1 MKTDGTVVRTLTGGN
16 VATIKMEPYDIKI
29 AGVYSIKTSNDN
41 ITAKIY
47 SSKAEVIARLK
58 DIASS
63 DSLPD
68 KAEVE
73 HLKAAYYK
81 LSVDE
86 NEAQQKEYLAA
97 GGDPAK
103 YQIVPNEDDDIY
115 KAELGLIKEKRA
127 KFMEQMENKRR
138 ENLQKKL
145 EIIEKI
151 KQMATSPDEANK
163 SYKAFKELQ
172 EQWKNIGSVPVENS
186 TELWQNYHHYVE
198 QFYDLLKLNSEARN
212 YDFKKNL
219 EAKTRLCEA
228 AEALTDATDVVKA
241 FHQLQELHQEY
252 RELGPV
258 EKDLREQIWN
268 RFKAASTTINRRH
281 QEYFEGLR
289 SKEKDNLD
297 KKTAL
302 CEKIE
307 AVVKEENKTAADW
320 DKHTQAILD
329 LQEEW
334 KKIGFAP
341 QKMNVKIFERFRAA
355 CDEFFSAKA
364 EYFKAF
370 KDQLEANAAK
380 KRELIEKAKSMMD
393 STDWKS
399 TSNKFIALQKEW
411 KNIGSV
417 PRKVSDE
424 MWNEFLTA
432 CNHFFDARNAAKDS
446 THNVEREN
454 LKAKREILAEL
465 KKLAEEGVSDV
476 REKVVDLV
484 EKYNK
489 TGHVP
494 FREKDKLYKEF
505 HDTLDKIYGDLHIS
519 IAKNQMDKFR
529 NNINNMAKRGETAL
543 DNERARLM
551 RSYEQLRQEINTY
564 ENNLGFLNAS
574 SKKGSSLLDE
584 MNRKVKKLKDDME
597 LTKQKIKAIDAKFKE
612 NAKED

>member
-1 MKTDGTVVRTLTGGN
+1 MMNSQEENQTP
-16 VATIKMEPYDIKI
+16 VAEVAAEDM
-29 AGVYSIKTSNDN
+29 
-41 ITAKIY
+41 TAKIY

-81 LSVDE
+81 LRVDE

>member
-1 MKTDGTVVRTLTGGN
+1 MMNSQEENQTP
-16 VATIKMEPYDIKI
+16 VAEVAAEDM
-29 AGVYSIKTSNDN
+29 
-41 ITAKIY
+41 TAKIY

>member
-1 MKTDGTVVRTLTGGN
+1 MNSQEENQTP
-16 VATIKMEPYDIKI
+16 VAEVAAEDM
-29 AGVYSIKTSNDN
+29 
-41 ITAKIY
+41 TAKIY

>member
-1 MKTDGTVVRTLTGGN
+1 
-16 VATIKMEPYDIKI
+16 
-29 AGVYSIKTSNDN
+29 
-41 ITAKIY
+41 
-47 SSKAEVIARLK
+47 
-58 DIASS
+58 
-63 DSLPD
+63 
-68 KAEVE
+68 
-73 HLKAAYYK
+73 
-81 LSVDE
+81 
-86 NEAQQKEYLAA
+86 
-97 GGDPAK
+97 
-103 YQIVPNEDDDIY
+103 
-115 KAELGLIKEKRA
+115 
-127 KFMEQMENKRR
+127 
-138 ENLQKKL
+138 
-145 EIIEKI
+145 
-151 KQMATSPDEANK
+151 
-163 SYKAFKELQ
+163 
-172 EQWKNIGSVPVENS
+172 
-186 TELWQNYHHYVE
+186 
-198 QFYDLLKLNSEARN
+198 LLKLNSEARN